1 SRGGPCP
8 APRVARALGPPG
20 VGPRAR
26 PPPGA
31 AAGELLALMPGRAVR
46 WRERPGTLAV
56 SPTTAVGIDCDLT
69 LGEQVARVV
78 GTVATNVVLAGGRVL
93 QSSARTRVVRAE
105 ERRRQTWSH
114 YVSQKGVAEVIS
126 RIPERATAGA
136 GLADGYLD
144 GPGGGD
150 ILDLAS
156 ISERLLARIR
166 ADARLDQS
174 PPVRAGTTRL
184 RWAARVG
191 GATAPTAAL
200 HLDDD
205 VVRSIRLTVRADTDL
220 DAAQRFCEDLAA
232 HDWLLTVLAGA
243 LDEADR
249 FASHS
254 RDRMDILAPVLEH
267 LTGLWMPGA
276 HTPAALRTLWK
287 ELQTEPGFSR
297 QWNTLV
303 SRLRDS
309 IAVATLDILRHKVFD
324 ADW

>member
-1 SRGGPCP
+1 MA
-8 APRVARALGPPG
+8 APLVVLGEVRTCLLPS
-20 VGPRAR
+20 
-26 PPPGA
+26 A
-31 AAGELLALMPGRAVR
+31 AARTPAEGGGLLALMPGRAVR